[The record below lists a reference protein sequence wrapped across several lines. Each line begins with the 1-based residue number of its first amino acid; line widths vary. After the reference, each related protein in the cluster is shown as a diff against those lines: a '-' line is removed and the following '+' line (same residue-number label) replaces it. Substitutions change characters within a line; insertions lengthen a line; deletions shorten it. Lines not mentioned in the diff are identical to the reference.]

1 MVLPC
6 MNSTVMIVHSFPV
19 LFRCEMVKR
28 SNLSLSLS
36 RYVSPPPP
44 STVKNLLNSIPSLQ
58 DKISEVEELS
68 SQLSPV
74 TNVSDNINRIKE
86 LIEQARDA
94 ANRVRMHHHTH
105 TTLYTPWVHTPTDIP
120 TVYNMLPLPL
130 AIQSLQQ

>member
-1 MVLPC
+1 
-6 MNSTVMIVHSFPV
+6 MNCTVMIVHSFPV

-28 SNLSLSLS
+28 SNSSLPL
-36 RYVSPPPP
+36 PP

-105 TTLYTPWVHTPTDIP
+105 TQLYSHPGSTPHQIYPRCITCYPFHWP
-120 TVYNMLPLPL
+120 Y
-130 AIQSLQQ
+130 SLCSSECC

>member
-1 MVLPC
+1 
-6 MNSTVMIVHSFPV
+6 MNCTVMIVHSFPV

-28 SNLSLSLS
+28 SNSSLPL
-36 RYVSPPPP
+36 PP

-68 SQLSPV
+68 SQFSPV

-105 TTLYTPWVHTPTDIP
+105 THTTLFTPWVHTPPDIP
-120 TVYNMLPLPL
+120 TVYHLLPLPL